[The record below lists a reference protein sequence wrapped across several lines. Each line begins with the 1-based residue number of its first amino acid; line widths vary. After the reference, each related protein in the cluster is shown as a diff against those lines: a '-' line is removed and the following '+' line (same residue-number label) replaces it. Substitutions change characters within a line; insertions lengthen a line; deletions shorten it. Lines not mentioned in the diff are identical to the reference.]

1 MTDDAPVLLAL
12 DGITKRF
19 GRVVANEDVSFDLR
33 AGEIHALVGENGAG
47 KTTLM
52 RILYGMYHA
61 DAGTIRFE
69 GEPTVFRNPTDAIKH
84 GIGMVHQH
92 FMLVP
97 SFTVAENL
105 TLGAEPRRGGLF
117 DHAAASA
124 AVRETMDRLAVTID
138 PDAIVG
144 DLSVAT
150 QQKIEI
156 AKVLYRGARVII
168 LDEPTAVLT
177 PQETTELFALL
188 RRLADDGSSII
199 FISHKLREVFAL
211 ADRVTVLRG
220 GKTIVSRD
228 VAETTLEDTVAAM
241 TGRSDVNL
249 GRIIRNE
256 SDDATIALTVDGLS
270 TATQSHDS
278 ALSDVTF
285 AVRAGE
291 IVGVAGVEGNGQS
304 VLAETLIGVVPAT
317 SGSISLGG
325 ADVTALGVAARR
337 DKGFSYVPE
346 DRHREGLPMGGSVLE
361 GMSAGRI
368 RARRGLGALGNTFRP
383 SLRRWAG
390 EQVDDYAIKTPGLD
404 AHCGQLSGGNQ
415 QKVVIARELDAE
427 PEVLVLAQPTR
438 GVDLGAI
445 EFMYGKVAEAT
456 ERGCA
461 VVLISADLDEIF
473 RLADR
478 IVVMYGGRIVADEPA
493 ATATRER
500 IGMFMAGI
508 DADAAQKSTAKKG
521 AA

>member
-1 MTDDAPVLLAL
+1 MSNDAAPVLLSL

-19 GRVVANEDVSFDLR
+19 GRVVANQDVSFDLHV
-33 AGEIHALVGENGAG
+33 GEIHALVGENGAG

-61 DAGTIRFE
+61 DGGVIRMN
-69 GEPTVFRNPTDAIKH
+69 GEPTVFRNPTDAIKR

-105 TLGAEPRRGGLF
+105 TLGAEPRRAGLF
-117 DHAAASA
+117 DHAAAA
-124 AVRETMDRLAVTID
+124 TAVRETMDRLAVTID

-156 AKVLYRGARVII
+156 AKVLYRGASVII

-188 RRLADDGSSII
+188 RRLANSGSSIV

-220 GKTIVSRD
+220 GKTIVSGP
-228 VAETTLEDTVAAM
+228 VKNTTLEETVAAM

-249 GRIIRNE
+249 GRIIR
-256 SDDATIALTVDGLS
+256 DTDGADGVALEVVGLS
-270 TATQSHDS
+270 TATQGHDS
-278 ALSDVTF
+278 ALSEVSFT
-285 AVRAGE
+285 VRPGE

-304 VLAETLIGVVPAT
+304 VLAETLIGVIAAT
-317 SGSISLGG
+317 SGSIRIAGD
-325 ADVTALGVAARR
+325 DVTELDVADRR
-337 DKGFSYVPE
+337 DRGFSYVPE
-346 DRHREGLPMGGSVLE
+346 DRHREGLPMSGSVLE
-361 GMSAGRI
+361 GISAGRI
-368 RARRGLGALGNTFRP
+368 RERRGIGSLGSTFP
-383 SLRRWAG
+383 PPLTAWAAQ
-390 EQVDDYAIKTPGLD
+390 QVEDYAIKTSGLD

-415 QKVVIARELDAE
+415 QKIVIARELDAE
-427 PEVLVLAQPTR
+427 PAVLILSQPTR

-445 EFMYGKVAEAT
+445 EFMYQKVAEAT

-461 VVLISADLDEIF
+461 VVLISADLDEVF

-478 IVVMYGGRIVADEPA
+478 IVVMYGGRIVADEDA
-493 ATATRER
+493 STATREQ
-500 IGMFMAGI
+500 IGMHMAGV
-508 DADAAQKSTAKKG
+508 DSRADAA
-521 AA
+521 